1 MNESKP
7 SFAARLSLAWQTLM
21 DADFAAHVT
30 RLRRG
35 DLPQP
40 VVKPQPDTKPVPP
53 PIKEIRPDAAL
64 QLLGLLQQEGR
75 FVDFLQ
81 EDVSSYSDS
90 DIGGAARIV
99 HDGCRRILNEHFT
112 IAPVRDDAEGA
123 RLTLQDGFDAS
134 ATRLTGN
141 VVGKPPFTG
150 TLAHRG
156 WKVTEVRLPRMAAG
170 HDAGVLAPAEVE
182 L

>member
-35 DLPQP
+35 DLPTSVGTP
-40 VVKPQPDTKPVPP
+40 RPDAKPVPQ
-53 PIKEIRPDAAL
+53 PIKAIRPDGAL

-81 EDVSSYSDS
+81 EDVSSHSDA

-99 HDGCRRILNEHFT
+99 HDGCRKVLNEHFT

-134 ATRLTGN
+134 EIRLTGN

-156 WKVTEVRLPRMAAG
+156 WRATDVRLPTMAAG